1 MTSTQE
7 LAPPA
12 QPKPRRRRID
22 LKDFGILGGLL
33 AIVLFLS
40 LATNTFLT
48 SQNIVNLLDQAVV
61 IGLLAVGA
69 TLCIVS
75 GVFDLS
81 ASATLAVSAVAG
93 VFLTTHLGVA
103 LGFVGA
109 LVVGAVLGT
118 ITGTIIV
125 ATRVN
130 SFIGSLAISIIYR
143 GLAIVLTGG
152 MILAVPSDQL
162 QAFRVWALPVWGGIS
177 GGTVLLIIVTVVLG
191 LVLWGTTFGRRI
203 YAVGGNEEAARLS
216 GVRTPLIHI
225 SVFAINGVC
234 AAAAGMVLASRA
246 GSAQPSMGIGM
257 ELTAIAAVVIGG
269 TSILGGTG
277 AVWRTVVG
285 VIILTIIGNGFNL
298 LRWDTTYQQVVT
310 GALILVAVAADAWL
324 SRRSRRARV

>member
-1 MTSTQE
+1 MTTDTVPVE
-7 LAPPA
+7 AETRPLH
-12 QPKPRRRRID
+12 KRID

-33 AIVLFLS
+33 AIILYLS
-40 LATNTFLT
+40 LSTSTFLT
-48 SQNIVNLLDQAVV
+48 GQNIVNLLDQAVV

-81 ASATLAVSAVAG
+81 SSATLAVAAIAG
-93 VFLTTHLGVA
+93 VYFTSQFGVGVGFMLA
-103 LGFVGA
+103 LLVGA
-109 LVVGAVLGT
+109 LLGAF
-118 ITGTIIV
+118 TGTMIV

-143 GLAIVLTGG
+143 GLAVVLTGG
-152 MILAVPSDQL
+152 MILAVPAEHLGS
-162 QAFRVWALPVWGGIS
+162 FRVWATPVFGGIS
-177 GGTVLLIIVTVVLG
+177 GGTILFAVAALVLG
-191 LVLWGTTFGRRI
+191 FVLWGTTFGRRI

-246 GSAQPSMGIGM
+246 GSAQPSLGTGM

-269 TSILGGTG
+269 TSILGGAG

-285 VIILTIIGNGFNL
+285 VIILTVIGNGFNL

-310 GALILVAVAADAWL
+310 GALILIAVAADAWL
-324 SRRSRRARV
+324 SRKSRRAGG

>member
-1 MTSTQE
+1 
-7 LAPPA
+7 
-12 QPKPRRRRID
+12 
-22 LKDFGILGGLL
+22 
-33 AIVLFLS
+33 VFLS
-40 LATNTFLT
+40 VSTSTFLT
-48 SQNIVNLLDQAVV
+48 SQNIINLLDQAVV

-81 ASATLAVSAVAG
+81 SSATLAVSAIAG
-93 VFLTTHLGVA
+93 VFFTTQFGIPV
-103 LGFVGA
+103 GFVLA
-109 LVVGAVLGT
+109 LAVGGVLGT
-118 ITGTIIV
+118 ITGTMIV
-125 ATRVN
+125 VTRVN

-152 MILAVPSDQL
+152 MILSVSSDQL
-162 QAFRVWALPVWGGIS
+162 EGFRFWALPVFGVS
-177 GGTVLLIIVTVVLG
+177 GGTILFAVAAVVLG

-225 SVFAINGVC
+225 AVFAINGVC

-246 GSAQPSMGIGM
+246 GSAQPSIGTGM

-269 TSILGGTG
+269 TSILGGAG

-285 VIILTIIGNGFNL
+285 VIILTVIGNGFNL

-310 GALILVAVAADAWL
+310 GVLILVAVAADAWL
-324 SRRSRRARV
+324 SRRSRRGRG

>member
-1 MTSTQE
+1 MTTVTPDI
-7 LAPPA
+7 AA
-12 QPKPRRRRID
+12 GRRRRRID

-33 AIVLFLS
+33 AIVVYLS
-40 LATNTFLT
+40 LATTTFLT
-48 SQNIVNLLDQAVV
+48 GQNIVNLLDQAVV

-69 TLCIVS
+69 TLCIIS

-81 ASATLAVSAVAG
+81 ASATLAVSAIAG
-93 VFLTTHLGVA
+93 VFLTAHFGVA
-103 LGFVGA
+103 GGFALA

-118 ITGTIIV
+118 ITGSMIV
-125 ATRVN
+125 LTRVN

-143 GLAIVLTGG
+143 GVAIVLTGG
-152 MILAVPSDQL
+152 AILSVPAEQL
-162 QAFRVWALPVWGGIS
+162 AGFRFWALPVLGGVS
-177 GGTVLLIIVTVVLG
+177 GGTILLAVFAVVLG
-191 LVLWGTTFGRRI
+191 LVLWGTTYGRRI

-234 AAAAGMVLASRA
+234 SAAAGMVLASRA
-246 GSAQPSMGIGM
+246 GSAQPSLAIGM

-269 TSILGGTG
+269 TSILGGSG

-285 VIILTIIGNGFNL
+285 VIILTVIGNGFNL

-310 GALILVAVAADAWL
+310 GVLILVAVAGDAWL
-324 SRRSRRARV
+324 SRRSRRAGR

>member
-1 MTSTQE
+1 MSTGTSETVVV
-7 LAPPA
+7 
-12 QPKPRRRRID
+12 RRRKRID
-22 LKDFGILGGLL
+22 VKDFGILGGLV
-33 AIVLFLS
+33 AIVVYLS

-48 SQNIVNLLDQAVV
+48 GQNIVNLLDQAVV

-81 ASATLAVSAVAG
+81 ASANLAVSAIAG
-93 VFLTTHLGVA
+93 VFLTAHFGVA
-103 LGFVGA
+103 GGFVAA
-109 LVVGAVLGT
+109 LVVGAILGA
-118 ITGTIIV
+118 ITGTLIV
-125 ATRVN
+125 VTRVN
-130 SFIGSLAISIIYR
+130 SFIGSLAVSIIYR
-143 GLAIVLTGG
+143 GVAIVLTGG
-152 MILAVPSDQL
+152 AIVAVPADQL
-162 QAFRVWALPVWGGIS
+162 AEFRVWALPVFAGIS
-177 GGTVLLIIVTVVLG
+177 GGTILLAVVALVLG
-191 LVLWGTTFGRRI
+191 FVLWGTTFGRRI

-246 GSAQPSMGIGM
+246 GSAQPAMAIGM

-269 TSILGGTG
+269 TSILGGSG

-285 VIILTIIGNGFNL
+285 VIILTVIGNGFNL

-310 GALILVAVAADAWL
+310 GVLILVAVAGDAWL
-324 SRRSRRARV
+324 SRRSRRAG

>member
-1 MTSTQE
+1 MTTDMGTR
-7 LAPPA
+7 
-12 QPKPRRRRID
+12 PRRFGFD

-33 AIVLFLS
+33 AIIVYLS
-40 LATNTFLT
+40 LTTTTFLT
-48 SQNIVNLLDQAVV
+48 SQNIVNLLDQAVI

-81 ASATLAVSAVAG
+81 SSATLAVSAIAG
-93 VFLTTHLGVA
+93 VFLTTLFGVP
-103 LGFVGA
+103 LGFVLA
-109 LVVGAVLGT
+109 LGVGAVLGT
-118 ITGTIIV
+118 ITGTMIV
-125 ATRVN
+125 LTRVN

-152 MILAVPSDQL
+152 MILSVPSNQL
-162 QAFRVWALPVWGGIS
+162 EAFRFWALPAIGGLS
-177 GGTVLLIIVTVVLG
+177 GGTILLGIVAVVLG
-191 LVLWGTTFGRRI
+191 FVLWGTTFGRRI

-225 SVFAINGVC
+225 SVFAINGIC

-246 GSAQPSMGIGM
+246 GSAQPSMGTGM

-269 TSILGGTG
+269 TSILGGAG

-285 VIILTIIGNGFNL
+285 VIILTVIGNGFNL
-298 LRWDTTYQQVVT
+298 LRWDTTYQQAVT
-310 GALILVAVAADAWL
+310 GVLILVAVAADAWL
-324 SRRSRRARV
+324 SRRSRRSRG